1 MRDPRCRRTNV
12 ANDRE
17 KRCLDLIPPC
27 LVRLQ
32 TEGALIQLPRGF
44 GRRGDALEA
53 LIPRRTMVRVAG
65 KGLVTIQANS
75 ANGIITA
82 RITKRGRYILEQMT
96 GAGSRRPHLLVSGK
110 RMMLTT
116 TGAPPTMANPTVLR

>member
-1 MRDPRCRRTNV
+1 M
-12 ANDRE
+12 
-17 KRCLDLIPPC
+17 
-27 LVRLQ
+27 
-32 TEGALIQLPRGF
+32 
-44 GRRGDALEA
+44 EA

-116 TGAPPTMANPTVLR
+116 TGTPPTMANPTVLR